1 MTHNVRRGG
10 IPVLAYTASDAA
22 SPVLLSLVFKCN
34 ESPAQ
39 ATLSVQ
45 TTLPVYGVDDTQTIT
60 LQYDADNLA
69 SCSLGPATIPL
80 PQLRLDEITR
90 KGNPQIR
97 TLSLNLKQACS
108 VWHLPTSGPLA
119 ARAGFETLF
128 DQLASLAKATK
139 LHILFDYHWLHRETH
154 AIFEHLVKHPEDLSA
169 FPVDRNFAKKYTCAD
184 WSIFSTPGDE
194 HSYATSEDEDPL
206 PSYVEASTK
215 RVRQGKYPLLVRD
228 HITTD

>member
-1 MTHNVRRGG
+1 MTHNVRKGG
-10 IPVLAYTASDAA
+10 IPVFVYATSDAA

-45 TTLPVYGVDDTQTIT
+45 SSLPVDGVDEPQTIT

-80 PQLRLDEITR
+80 PQLRLKQISR

-97 TLSLNLKQACS
+97 TLSLVLKQACP
-108 VWHLPTSGPLA
+108 VWHLPTSRPLA
-119 ARAGFETLF
+119 ARHGFESLF
-128 DQLASLAKATK
+128 EQLSGLAKART
-139 LHILFDYHWLHRETH
+139 LYILFDYNWLHRETH
-154 AIFEHLVKHPEDLSA
+154 AVFEHLVKHPQRLSA
-169 FPVDRNFAKKYTCAD
+169 FTVDRNFARKYRCAD

-194 HSYATSEDEDPL
+194 DSYIATDEEDPL
-206 PSYVEASTK
+206 PSYAEASTK
-215 RVRQGKYPLLVRD
+215 RVRHSESAAPV
-228 HITTD
+228 